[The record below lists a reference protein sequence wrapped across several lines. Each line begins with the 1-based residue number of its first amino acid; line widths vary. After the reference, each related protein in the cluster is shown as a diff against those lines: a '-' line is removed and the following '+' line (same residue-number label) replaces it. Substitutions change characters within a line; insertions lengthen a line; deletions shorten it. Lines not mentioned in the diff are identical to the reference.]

1 MKLAARAGACV
12 LSSIAAA
19 LWCAQPGAVLEWN
32 TPVTEKIAG
41 GQSRSYQINV
51 HAGEYIEIEII
62 EQGIGIS
69 CTLSGPDGKELL
81 LSVTPNPVNGSL
93 FVFHIAAAAGVYR
106 LDAAAYDAA
115 APAGAYQVRWLRRGA
130 PSAEDR
136 TRVEAGRL
144 FSDGR
149 ALIQKSDA
157 DSQRVAR
164 DDYAKAARLFH
175 GTGPVLSEIYS
186 LDLAAALSQG
196 CRTCQRR
203 PPPDGKLAIAAR

>member
-1 MKLAARAGACV
+1 M
-12 LSSIAAA
+12 IAVQ
-19 LWCAQPGAVLEWN
+19 LWCLHCSCP
-32 TPVTEKIAG
+32 TAG
-41 GQSRSYQINV
+41 
-51 HAGEYIEIEII
+51 
-62 EQGIGIS
+62 
-69 CTLSGPDGKELL
+69 LSGPGHLPIWADIW
-81 LSVTPNPVNGSL
+81 SQPP
-93 FVFHIAAAAGVYR
+93 R
-106 LDAAAYDAA
+106 RA
-115 APAGAYQVRWLRRGA
+115 APVQGRARRIGIEFVHEARGTGGRVRAFCPASPRPYCAPSLAPSLSGTHQSRRTAGAYQVRWLRRGA

-144 FSDGR
+144 YSDGR

-203 PPPDGKLAIAAR
+203 PPPDGKLAIAARVSLGPNAVRLRPTQE